1 MRRKCI
7 RYSPEVAEEVLRR
20 LRAGESLYRIEQD
33 PQMPCSTTVMAW
45 SRARPAFGAAVAAAR
60 EGMDKY
66 WKGTLP
72 PPPVPRPIGYSEELG
87 ETICALIADGAT
99 MADLGPMRELPH
111 PWTIFSWINRVPAFA
126 EMYAGACAAR
136 AELWAGQSLRIAD
149 GRGAR
154 EGDPAAGEGLQRDRL
169 RVQTRLTLIRTAAP
183 RRFGF
188 RDKAEEGPETGGYE
202 ALLEALLRRRAER
215 DGQGTPGAGVG
226 APPESGPR

>member
-7 RYSPEVAEEVLRR
+7 RYSPEVAERVLAR

-33 PQMPCSTTVMAW
+33 PDMPCCTTVMAW
-45 SRARPAFGAAVAAAR
+45 GRARPAFGAAVAAAR

-72 PPPVPRPIGYSEELG
+72 PPPVPRPIGYTEELG
-87 ETICALIADGAT
+87 ETICGLIAEGAT

-111 PWTIFSWINRVPAFA
+111 PWTIFSWINRVPEFA
-126 EMYAGACAAR
+126 QMYAAACEAR

-149 GRGAR
+149 GQGAR
-154 EGDPAAGEGLQRDRL
+154 EGDPAAGEGVQRDRL

-188 RDKAEEGPETGGYE
+188 RQKEPPPPQPPCYE
-202 ALLEALLRRRAER
+202 DLLEAVMRRYPDPDE
-215 DGQGTPGAGVG
+215 
-226 APPESGPR
+226 